1 VKKERRER
9 RGERRENGRREER
22 SKTGMI
28 LTTAKNQQKHGE
40 ELFGRNSSI

>member
-22 SKTGMI
+22 SKTRHD
-28 LTTAKNQQKHGE
+28 TYNCKKPAKTQ
-40 ELFGRNSSI
+40 